1 MADPSFPTN
10 PRNHLGPPIQLTRS
24 VNMPRQTAPQNGPQ
38 LSVNIIEREF
48 FYHGDTILG
57 EISRQ
62 TPIADQ
68 EATLSIELRGS
79 VAVQISQ
86 ATNQSRRYYKQ
97 HINLWEPASQ
107 EVHRGPVHV
116 ASATE
121 ASQSWP
127 FSVRIPTQADD
138 KLFDR
143 VDHDA
148 RFFGPEDDGAFK
160 LPPTFSSGI
169 GSGDE
174 FFVEY
179 VLTATLKDSRNTF
192 TLAIQPITI
201 RHSSSPTPI
210 HDFRLTPYRLMLGN
224 ASTFHLDPFYTNS
237 FTSIKQKAKQLFQP
251 APIPRLAYFL
261 SVTYPARL
269 QIGHPEPIPFHVTA
283 VKRMELTSKSVREA
297 DPALVVGRVRMRIE
311 EVGYAIAPG
320 AFSAHIGRKRKKITL
335 MEWKGR
341 RPMVPNGDLGSYE
354 ATGRS
359 SAFGEG
365 SSEGPGPSGSS
376 APAYSRE
383 AKSSLRSMNRSRR
396 SSKSSESTRSST
408 DYPDA
413 PPDYEPREAQEVE
426 PPPPD
431 LDTLIIP
438 WEPATLPLDLG
449 KALDVRLVA
458 TNVGESKLRTI
469 NPSFRSASLK
479 NSHKLKW
486 EMEVFVAGE
495 ECYFEGEHVVEVLG
509 PSCDDLF

>member
-1 MADPSFPTN
+1 
-10 PRNHLGPPIQLTRS
+10 
-24 VNMPRQTAPQNGPQ
+24 
-38 LSVNIIEREF
+38 
-48 FYHGDTILG
+48 
-57 EISRQ
+57 
-62 TPIADQ
+62 
-68 EATLSIELRGS
+68 
-79 VAVQISQ
+79 
-86 ATNQSRRYYKQ
+86 
-97 HINLWEPASQ
+97 
-107 EVHRGPVHV
+107 
-116 ASATE
+116 
-121 ASQSWP
+121 
-127 FSVRIPTQADD
+127 
-138 KLFDR
+138 
-143 VDHDA
+143 
-148 RFFGPEDDGAFK
+148 
-160 LPPTFSSGI
+160 
-169 GSGDE
+169 
-174 FFVEY
+174 
-179 VLTATLKDSRNTF
+179 
-192 TLAIQPITI
+192 
-201 RHSSSPTPI
+201 
-210 HDFRLTPYRLMLGN
+210 
-224 ASTFHLDPFYTNS
+224 
-237 FTSIKQKAKQLFQP
+237 
-251 APIPRLAYFL
+251 
-261 SVTYPARL
+261 
-269 QIGHPEPIPFHVTA
+269 
-283 VKRMELTSKSVREA
+283 
-297 DPALVVGRVRMRIE
+297 
-311 EVGYAIAPG
+311 
-320 AFSAHIGRKRKKITL
+320 
-335 MEWKGR
+335 
-341 RPMVPNGDLGSYE
+341 MVPNGDLGSYE